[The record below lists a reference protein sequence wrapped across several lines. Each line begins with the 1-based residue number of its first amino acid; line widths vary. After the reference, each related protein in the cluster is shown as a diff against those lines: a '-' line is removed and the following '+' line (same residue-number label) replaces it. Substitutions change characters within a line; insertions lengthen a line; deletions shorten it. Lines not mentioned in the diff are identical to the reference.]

1 MAHNCRLLDN
11 SLYHVLRHIQEIDFV
26 VRGFRLPHQSKP
38 GLAPKPGRGTLMI
51 ARNLCQ
57 TVDTVLR
64 DQLHMFVGLVKS
76 SSLTDALSDEFEYIL
91 DEKDDPEP

>member
-1 MAHNCRLLDN
+1 
-11 SLYHVLRHIQEIDFV
+11 
-26 VRGFRLPHQSKP
+26 
-38 GLAPKPGRGTLMI
+38 MI

-91 DEKDDPEP
+91 DEKDDPEPLSLASLRFRFATLYSVR